1 MSKLYDKEVL
11 DKLAERRFP
20 VIVTFTDNDVSVGY
34 FENFNQCR
42 RQYHLKPLNIN
53 TGGTCFNRGQI
64 KQIVYLSNGLILPK
78 QQDGKQKLLN
88 ILELNELVN
97 KAGYEFI

>member
-1 MSKLYDKEVL
+1 MSELYDKEVL
-11 DKLAERRFP
+11 DKLAKRRFP
-20 VIVTFTDNDVSVGY
+20 VIVTFIDNDVAIGY
-34 FENFNQCR
+34 FESSNECR

-53 TGGTCFNRGQI
+53 IGGICFNRGQI

-97 KAGYEFI
+97 KAGYQFI